1 MGMDFKIC
9 PHTSFLRVFFKYHAV
24 LCSVLQLTK
33 KLCAAFLTAFFA
45 GYDSFVPGQRQR
57 SGLLKRNTLFLV
69 FSGKGVF
76 RFSVANGLFE
86 GCQMVSL
93 HEGKAVFPS

>member
-45 GYDSFVPGQRQR
+45 DYDSSVPGQRQR
-57 SGLLKRNTLFLV
+57 PGLLKRNTLFPV

-76 RFSVANGLFE
+76 RFLAASAPLA
-86 GCQMVSL
+86 GC
-93 HEGKAVFPS
+93 